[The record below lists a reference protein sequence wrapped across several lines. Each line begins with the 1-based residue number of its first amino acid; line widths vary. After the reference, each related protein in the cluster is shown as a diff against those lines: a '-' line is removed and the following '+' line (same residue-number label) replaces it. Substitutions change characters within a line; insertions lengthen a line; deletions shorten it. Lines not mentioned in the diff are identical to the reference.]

1 MKKNFF
7 YLLTVL
13 LTLSLCFQGCSKDDD
28 PDSGGKDPGG
38 SGSSVITI
46 TTQPASVTVNT
57 GSITGSL
64 SVSASV
70 TPSATLTYQWYS
82 NTSNSNS
89 GGSAVSG
96 ATSASFA
103 IPTTL
108 TAGSYYYFC
117 EVKAGSVSARS
128 NAATV
133 TVAAPASPVITIS
146 TQPSS
151 ASVTAGSITGSLTV
165 AASVTSSATLTYQW
179 YSNTSNSNSGGS
191 AVSGATS
198 TSFTI
203 PSTLSA
209 GSYYYFCEVSAT
221 GATSVRSSVATVTV
235 TAPALP
241 AIEVTING
249 EISPTKFTI
258 GTKGSVVF
266 NRFPATVA
274 EWKKVQEQ
282 IGGTMMGAVTL
293 QIMAGELYMRDTKA
307 GEECIKLNCLNVTA
321 TTFISHVKDRKVD
334 RPYQFASFLK
344 GATPANGYSPTK
356 PYTIEYEVR
365 STGSLIS
372 HSSIYEAD
380 VYCFFIHTGGRNAP
394 QYITVLKTP
403 KPDEAGERGKYYIL
417 NSTTNMTFQ
426 CDPMSYTV
434 DYKGLD

>member
-1 MKKNFF
+1 MKKNLF
-7 YLLTVL
+7 YLLTAIF
-13 LTLSLCFQGCSKDDD
+13 TLSLCFQGCGKDDSGID
-28 PDSGGKDPGG
+28 EKKPDQPTT
-38 SGSSVITI
+38 SVISI
-46 TTQPASVTVNT
+46 TTQPTSVSVTA

-64 SVSASV
+64 SVAASV
-70 TPSATLTYQWYS
+70 TPSGTLTYQWYS

-96 ATSASFA
+96 ATSASFT

-108 TAGSYYYFC
+108 TTGSYYYFC
-117 EVKAGSVSARS
+117 EVKAGSVASRS
-128 NAATV
+128 SVATI
-133 TVAAPASPVITIS
+133 TVAAVPVPVITIS

-321 TTFISHVKDRKVD
+321 TTFISHVKDRKED

-417 NSTTNMTFQ
+417 NSTSNMTFQ
-426 CDPMSYTV
+426 CDPKSFTV